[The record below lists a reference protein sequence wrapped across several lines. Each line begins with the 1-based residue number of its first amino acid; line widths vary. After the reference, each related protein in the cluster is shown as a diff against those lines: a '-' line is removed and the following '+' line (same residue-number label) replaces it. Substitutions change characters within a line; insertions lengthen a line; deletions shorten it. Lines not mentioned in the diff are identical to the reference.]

1 MLTGREV
8 EVFAVDPLAPIYDQ
22 IINSAKI
29 APPVRTKFAFAED
42 LSARFEPGSLDVVT
56 CTNALDHAIEP
67 MWGILE
73 MLIVLKRGGRVYLGH
88 NRNEAEA
95 EQYCGFHQW
104 NFDVDGGEFIVWNKE
119 RKLNV
124 SRMLQGIASVNA
136 TMPVENW
143 VVIDITKTCDTPVD
157 LLAYQRGV
165 RASLLEA
172 MLLDFLGSASASS
185 PVSAT

>member
-1 MLTGREV
+1 MIR
-8 EVFAVDPLAPIYDQ
+8 
-22 IINSAKI
+22 K
-29 APPVRTKFAFAED
+29 
-42 LSARFEPGSLDVVT
+42 
-56 CTNALDHAIEP
+56 
-67 MWGILE
+67 
-73 MLIVLKRGGRVYLGH
+73 GGRVYLGH

-136 TMPVENW
+136 SMPVENW
-143 VVIDITKTCDTPVD
+143 VVIDITKTRETPVD
-157 LLAYQRGV
+157 LLSYQRGV

-172 MLLDFLGSASASS
+172 MLLDFLGSASGSS
-185 PVSAT
+185 PVSAA